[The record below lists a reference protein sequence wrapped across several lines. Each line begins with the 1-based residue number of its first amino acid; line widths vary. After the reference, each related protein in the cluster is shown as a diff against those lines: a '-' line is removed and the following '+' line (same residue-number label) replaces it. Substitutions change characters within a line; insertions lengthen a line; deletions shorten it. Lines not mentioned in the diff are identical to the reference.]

1 MKIKNI
7 LLLLSLFF
15 ILILI
20 FLSQTATNKETGKIS
35 EIEYSDNKIT
45 IILEDKEEKLI
56 IFDNK
61 FPDLKKGNKISFEG
75 KKDIYKNEK
84 QIIIEKI
91 YCLDCNK

>member
-7 LLLLSLFF
+7 LLLLSLLS

-20 FLSQTATNKETGKIS
+20 FLSQTITNKETGKIS
-35 EIEYSDNKIT
+35 KIEYSDNKIT

-56 IFDNK
+56 IFDNS
-61 FPDLKKGNKISFEG
+61 FLDLKKGNEISFEG

>member
-35 EIEYSDNKIT
+35 EIKYSDNKIT

-56 IFDNK
+56 IFDK
-61 FPDLKKGNKISFEG
+61 CGMRWVEASM
-75 KKDIYKNEK
+75 
-84 QIIIEKI
+84 IIH
-91 YCLDCNK
+91 YHT

>member
-45 IILEDKEEKLI
+45 IILEDKAEKLI

-61 FPDLKKGNKISFEG
+61 FLDLKKGNKISFEG
-75 KKDIYKNEK
+75 KKDLYKNKK